1 MKFTC
6 LQQDLISSIQTVQ
19 RAATSKGTSPIYQ
32 YIYIETLTDRIRL
45 IATNQSQTISN
56 TIPAQ
61 IDEHGKILLPST
73 LFRDIIAK
81 MPSVMIEMK
90 SNDRELMTVS
100 YTNMKYAIQ
109 GMPVGEFTF
118 MDDISGDT
126 KFEMKKGD
134 FKKYV
139 DSTFFT
145 ASTEESKPTLN
156 GILFKCV
163 NGKMDAVT
171 SDSFRLSLAR
181 GDIGQ
186 DISFEIVVPAK
197 ILHEILSTSDEDEE
211 NISIS
216 FNAKYIKLQIG
227 TTTLVT
233 GLISGKFINY
243 EAIIPVEYKTR
254 MTCSRQLLLSILER
268 AVILSD
274 KSTLYPV
281 KFEIGFNKLLIS
293 SNSEAGEAFEEIN
306 VQTDGDNLVI
316 GFNSKQFIELL
327 RNADY
332 ENLVFDFISPTRTCV
347 IRPVDNENM
356 TYLIT
361 PLRL

>member
-19 RAATSKGTSPIYQ
+19 KAATSKGTSPIYQ
-32 YIYIETLTDRIRL
+32 YIYVETLNDSIRL
-45 IATNQSQTISN
+45 VATNQTQTIAN

-61 IDEHGKILLPST
+61 IDEPGKILLPTS
-73 LFRDIIAK
+73 LFRDIISK
-81 MPSVMIEMK
+81 MPSVMIEMR
-90 SNDRELMTVS
+90 SNDRNLMTVS
-100 YTNMKYAIQ
+100 YVNMKYAIQ

-118 MDDISGDT
+118 MDDIAYDVQFDI
-126 KFEMKKGD
+126 KAEEL
-134 FKKYV
+134 KKYV
-139 DSTFFT
+139 DRTFFT
-145 ASTEESKPTLN
+145 ASTEETKPTLN
-156 GILFKCV
+156 GILLKCQS
-163 NGKMDAVT
+163 GKLDAVT

-181 GDIGQ
+181 GDIGC
-186 DISFEIVVPAK
+186 DVSFEIIVPAR
-197 ILHEILSTSDEDEE
+197 ILHEILMNADTDDE
-211 NISIS
+211 NINVS
-216 FNAKYIKLQIG
+216 FNTKYIKIVIG
-227 TTTLVT
+227 STTLVT

-243 EAIIPVEYKTR
+243 DAIIPKEYKTR

-274 KSTLYPV
+274 RNTLYPV
-281 KFEIGFNKLLIS
+281 RFEIGFNKLLVS

-306 VQTDGDNLVI
+306 VSTDGDNLTI

-327 RNADY
+327 RNADH
-332 ENLVFDFISPTRTCV
+332 ENLVFEFISPTRTCV
-347 IRPVDNENM
+347 IRPVEDEDM